1 MPLRLTVQISY
12 TDGCNMKNKL
22 ILEAMKKLTD
32 MIYENMIKDI
42 YAYDNISKCIK
53 KIENE
58 GTEYALV
65 CELTDPY
72 KTKYRYIM
80 FQKDMDTNKVNSIS
94 LIQKNDNAKSNKI
107 DFNIIPTHDKEEIN
121 KNIIFIQ

>member
-1 MPLRLTVQISY
+1 
-12 TDGCNMKNKL
+12 
-22 ILEAMKKLTD
+22 MKKITD
-32 MIYENMIKDI
+32 IIYENMIKDI
-42 YAYDNISKCIK
+42 YIYNNISKCIK
-53 KIENE
+53 KIEST

-65 CELTDPY
+65 CELSEPY

-107 DFNIIPTHDKEEIN
+107 DFNIIPTHDKEEID

>member
-1 MPLRLTVQISY
+1 
-12 TDGCNMKNKL
+12 MKNKL

-42 YAYDNISKCIK
+42 YTYDNISKCIK

-65 CELTDPY
+65 CELKDPY
-72 KTKYRYIM
+72 KSKYRYIM

-121 KNIIFIQ
+121 KNIIFAQ